1 MSEEQLRGIFQP
13 FAQADSSTTRR
24 YGGTGLGLTISRNLV
39 ELMGGELE
47 IHSELGRG
55 SSVAFAVRFSLQPG
69 QAAARATL
77 TSANDLSHLRTLI
90 VDDNATAREII
101 AAMAS
106 RFGLQTTA
114 VAGAAEALRC
124 IEQADASDLPY
135 DLVLLDWRMPDIDGV
150 ECLRLLT
157 ERERPCHPMPTVLM
171 LTAFGRE
178 EVLQRLAEVRLAVP
192 GILTKPVTPSA
203 LHDACAT
210 VLNRAGM
217 EPTRSMRRQESLTQA
232 QAQLRGARVLLV
244 EDNPFNRE
252 LAVDLLSKAGI
263 AVTIAV
269 NGQEALDWLGRAQF
283 DGVLMDCQMP
293 VLDGYAATRA
303 LRKLPELQNLPV
315 IAMTANA
322 MAGDREKVLDAGMND
337 HIAKPIN
344 VEQMYA
350 TLARWLRP
358 ARSEQRRGEETAP
371 SLTGYPFDPSVG
383 LENIGGDEELF
394 RRVLAMFLK
403 REAHF
408 CQRFGAAQAAGDME
422 AATREAH
429 DLKNEAGTL
438 GMTALC
444 EAARALEHACR
455 LGAGSAEVQALA
467 QRVAEQL
474 EPVVAGLHTTD
485 ATPPARM
492 RAR

>member
-1 MSEEQLRGIFQP
+1 
-13 FAQADSSTTRR
+13 
-24 YGGTGLGLTISRNLV
+24 
-39 ELMGGELE
+39 
-47 IHSELGRG
+47 
-55 SSVAFAVRFSLQPG
+55 
-69 QAAARATL
+69 
-77 TSANDLSHLRTLI
+77 
-90 VDDNATAREII
+90 
-101 AAMAS
+101 
-106 RFGLQTTA
+106 
-114 VAGAAEALRC
+114 
-124 IEQADASDLPY
+124 
-135 DLVLLDWRMPDIDGV
+135 
-150 ECLRLLT
+150 
-157 ERERPCHPMPTVLM
+157 
-171 LTAFGRE
+171 
-178 EVLQRLAEVRLAVP
+178 VRLAVP

-210 VLNRAGM
+210 VLNPSSLEM
-217 EPTRSMRRQESLTQA
+217 TRGVRRQESLAQV

-322 MAGDREKVLDAGMND
+322 MAGDREKVIDAGMND

-344 VEQMYA
+344 IEQMFA

-358 ARSEQRRGEETAP
+358 ARSEGLRGEVAAP

-383 LENIGGDEELF
+383 LENIGGDEVLF

-403 REAHF
+403 READF
-408 CQRFGAAQAAGDME
+408 FQRFGAAQAAGDME
-422 AATREAH
+422 AATRDAH
-429 DLKNEAGTL
+429 DLKNEASTL
-438 GMTALC
+438 GMPALC
-444 EAARALEHACR
+444 EAATALEHACWI
-455 LGAGSAEVQALA
+455 GAGSAEVQALA

-474 EPVVAGLHTTD
+474 EPVIAGLHGFC
-485 ATPPARM
+485 APPAGKVL
-492 RAR
+492 AS